1 MLTCYVSDK
10 NKKQLNLYK
19 NIKNKQ
25 DEEFFIN
32 DSEKAVATWAFNN
45 NSIAGTGTD
54 TLPGSNGFYMPIIG
68 MSETLG
74 VIGVACIDK
83 KT

>member
-1 MLTCYVSDK
+1 NKEDIINTGLELLSIGLNKNVACYAIDK

-54 TLPGSNGFYMPIIG
+54 TLPGSNGFYMPI
-68 MSETLG
+68 
-74 VIGVACIDK
+74 
-83 KT
+83 